1 MPAIRDITGYAWYG
15 MTPRQKAAIIGAVLI
30 TAAAFIFVTVKW
42 VGTTIEVRRLE
53 RDANHAKQEAK
64 EHLEQA
70 AKIAREKLELERKL
84 AEIEAKRDAK
94 VTESEQAHINTL
106 DALADYDRALRNGRS
121 DNPST
126 EQLCGE
132 LAALGYPCSQ

>member
-1 MPAIRDITGYAWYG
+1 MTTIRDISGYAWYG
-15 MTPRQKAAIIGAVLI
+15 MTPRQKAAIIGVVLI
-30 TAAAFIFVTVKW
+30 VAAAFIFVTV
-42 VGTTIEVRRLE
+42 EVRRLE
-53 RDANHAKQEAK
+53 RDANHAKEEAK
-64 EHLEQA
+64 EHLAQA

-94 VTESEQAHINTL
+94 VTETEKAHIDTL